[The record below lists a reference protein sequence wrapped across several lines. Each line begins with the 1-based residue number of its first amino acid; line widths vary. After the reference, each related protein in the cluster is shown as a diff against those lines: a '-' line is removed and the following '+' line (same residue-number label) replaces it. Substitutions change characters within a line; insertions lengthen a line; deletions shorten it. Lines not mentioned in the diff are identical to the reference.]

1 MSEFLTQIV
10 KCLDQNKA
18 EGLSNLEYD
27 GEKFKWRNNL
37 TELKKFV
44 QDSLG
49 VKGKWSSPGGGN
61 KKFKEEDGQLI
72 LNWYFKKQSTL
83 LFQGAEADGLKNIL
97 IDLLAKDEQSHI
109 EEKNAVANSG
119 SQDEGDNT
127 VIMDSEEKSY
137 GLSPLPNNNQNV
149 PNDAFPCRC
158 NTMATEIEGIKLDIV
173 ILQSQMA
180 SENAAARCA
189 YEEMSKLHLEL
200 KNEQHKNAMLET
212 RAAKAEE
219 ERDSLRLALSFLMQD
234 RVGQSSNP
242 SSVPGANDKPIASN
256 KQNNLQKV
264 APSSNNISNV
274 NGYATSTLKKKGNQL
289 CPSLSLHNS
298 FAALHDEV
306 GGENGGRQSSDIN
319 LDFGYQVAPD
329 CQLIQDSSTPT
340 ACSDGAVSIDPVT
353 GHRKQNKQSLLKTPQ
368 KAKSSIVI
376 IGDSIVKHI
385 NPTKLSKRKVHK
397 FTYPGKTASEIN
409 NEVNT
414 IDLNQAPSHVIVHAG
429 TNNIPLQSVGECVND
444 IEKLVIGVKEKFPN
458 AEIGISSITLRQDI
472 ASTAKIKEVNAKIK
486 IITQNHDVKFIDN
499 SSLDKSS
506 LNCSKLHLN
515 SKGSA
520 ILATHFINFIHGGKS
535 TSKPQKGSKRDFHK
549 GNMIQ
554 LEELLKLI
562 SHLNRKTTK

>member
-149 PNDAFPCRC
+149 PNDACPCRC

-180 SENAAARCA
+180 SENATARCA

-219 ERDSLRLALSFLMQD
+219 ERDSF
-234 RVGQSSNP
+234 V
-242 SSVPGANDKPIASN
+242 
-256 KQNNLQKV
+256 
-264 APSSNNISNV
+264 
-274 NGYATSTLKKKGNQL
+274 
-289 CPSLSLHNS
+289 
-298 FAALHDEV
+298 
-306 GGENGGRQSSDIN
+306 
-319 LDFGYQVAPD
+319 
-329 CQLIQDSSTPT
+329 
-340 ACSDGAVSIDPVT
+340 
-353 GHRKQNKQSLLKTPQ
+353 LL
-368 KAKSSIVI
+368 
-376 IGDSIVKHI
+376 
-385 NPTKLSKRKVHK
+385 
-397 FTYPGKTASEIN
+397 
-409 NEVNT
+409 
-414 IDLNQAPSHVIVHAG
+414 
-429 TNNIPLQSVGECVND
+429 
-444 IEKLVIGVKEKFPN
+444 
-458 AEIGISSITLRQDI
+458 
-472 ASTAKIKEVNAKIK
+472 
-486 IITQNHDVKFIDN
+486 
-499 SSLDKSS
+499 
-506 LNCSKLHLN
+506 
-515 SKGSA
+515 
-520 ILATHFINFIHGGKS
+520 
-535 TSKPQKGSKRDFHK
+535 
-549 GNMIQ
+549 
-554 LEELLKLI
+554 
-562 SHLNRKTTK
+562 

>member
-149 PNDAFPCRC
+149 PNDACPCRC

-189 YEEMSKLHLEL
+189 YEGMSKLHLEL

-274 NGYATSTLKKKGNQL
+274 NGYATSTSKKKGNQL

-340 ACSDGAVSIDPVT
+340 ACSDGVVSIDPVT
-353 GHRKQNKQSLLKTPQ
+353 CHRKQNKQSLLKTPQ

-376 IGDSIVKHI
+376 IGDSCLLI
-385 NPTKLSKRKVHK
+385 
-397 FTYPGKTASEIN
+397 F
-409 NEVNT
+409 
-414 IDLNQAPSHVIVHAG
+414 
-429 TNNIPLQSVGECVND
+429 
-444 IEKLVIGVKEKFPN
+444 FP
-458 AEIGISSITLRQDI
+458 EPRFG
-472 ASTAKIKEVNAKIK
+472 
-486 IITQNHDVKFIDN
+486 
-499 SSLDKSS
+499 
-506 LNCSKLHLN
+506 
-515 SKGSA
+515 
-520 ILATHFINFIHGGKS
+520 
-535 TSKPQKGSKRDFHK
+535 
-549 GNMIQ
+549 
-554 LEELLKLI
+554 
-562 SHLNRKTTK
+562 

>member
-109 EEKNAVANSG
+109 EKKNAVANSG

-127 VIMDSEEKSY
+127 VVMDSEEKSY

-149 PNDAFPCRC
+149 PKDACPCRC

-242 SSVPGANDKPIASN
+242 SSVPGANDKPIANN

-274 NGYATSTLKKKGNQL
+274 NGYATSTSKKKGNQL

-306 GGENGGRQSSDIN
+306 GGENGGRQSSDTN

-353 GHRKQNKQSLLKTPQ
+353 GHRKQNKQSPLKTPQ

-520 ILATHFINFIHGGKS
+520 TPATHFINFTHGGKS

>member
-1 MSEFLTQIV
+1 M
-10 KCLDQNKA
+10 
-18 EGLSNLEYD
+18 
-27 GEKFKWRNNL
+27 
-37 TELKKFV
+37 
-44 QDSLG
+44 
-49 VKGKWSSPGGGN
+49 
-61 KKFKEEDGQLI
+61 
-72 LNWYFKKQSTL
+72 

-97 IDLLAKDEQSHI
+97 IDPLAKDEQSHI

-127 VIMDSEEKSY
+127 VILDSEEKSY

-149 PNDAFPCRC
+149 PNDACPCRC

-189 YEEMSKLHLEL
+189 YKEMSKLHLEL

-219 ERDSLRLALSFLMQD
+219 ERDSLRLALSFFMQD
-234 RVGQSSNP
+234 RVGQSGNP

-274 NGYATSTLKKKGNQL
+274 NGYAKSTSKKKGNQL

-329 CQLIQDSSTPT
+329 YQLIQDSSTPT

-353 GHRKQNKQSLLKTPQ
+353 GHRKQSKQSLLKTPQ

-444 IEKLVIGVKEKFPN
+444 IENLVTGVKEKFPN

-472 ASTAKIKEVNAKIK
+472 ASTAKIRGECED
-486 IITQNHDVKFIDN
+486 QDHY
-499 SSLDKSS
+499 SKS
-506 LNCSKLHLN
+506 
-515 SKGSA
+515 
-520 ILATHFINFIHGGKS
+520 
-535 TSKPQKGSKRDFHK
+535 
-549 GNMIQ
+549 
-554 LEELLKLI
+554 
-562 SHLNRKTTK
+562 